1 MLNHLF
7 ASCIRCG
14 ACAAVCSNNA
24 LSVGSIEKV
33 IDGETV
39 TRDRIEFNP
48 YKCDE
53 CGDCIEACPYNML
66 HATGNEK
73 FPIMGFCTLC
83 GQCIEAC
90 PKTHY
95 MMHRCINT
103 FSSFFFF

>member
-1 MLNHLF
+1 MLCPALEETDAEPSF

-14 ACAAVCSNNA
+14 ACAAVCSNDA

-48 YKCDE
+48 YKCNE

-83 GQCIEAC
+83 GQCIDAC
-90 PKTHY
+90 PKHALY
-95 MMHRCINT
+95 DV
-103 FSSFFFF
+103 